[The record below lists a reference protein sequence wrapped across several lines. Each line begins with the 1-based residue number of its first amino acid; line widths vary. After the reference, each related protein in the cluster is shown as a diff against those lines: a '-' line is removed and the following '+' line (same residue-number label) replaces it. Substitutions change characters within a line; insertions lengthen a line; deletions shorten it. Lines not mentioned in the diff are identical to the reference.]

1 MNSSFPEP
9 ENNSGGQGSDPAVV
23 LLSIWDEMPEAEQAA
38 VLAWLESQARASLRP
53 EAKYAQ

>member
-9 ENNSGGQGSDPAVV
+9 ENNSGDGVESPAAV
-23 LLSIWDEMPEAEQAA
+23 LLAIWEEMPAAEQAA
-38 VLAWLESQARASLRP
+38 VLAWLEAQARASLRP